1 VANQLI
7 TVKQNLAALRIL
19 FDWLVMGHVLDVNPA
34 HPVHGPKWVLKRDKR
49 PLLAADEA
57 RELILRTFGHVVGPV
72 ATTYGPLPKLWQGFH
87 FLRDGGLLH
96 TLIAGIE

>member
-1 VANQLI
+1 MANQLI

-34 HPVHGPKWVLKRDKR
+34 HPVHGPKWVLKKR
-49 PLLAADEA
+49 QEAPACSRRGARADPSNLWTCSFA
-57 RELILRTFGHVVGPV
+57 RPRV

-87 FLRDGGLLH
+87 FLRAMGACC
-96 TLIAGIE
+96 TL